1 MDSPGYNWVMPKIK
15 VNDINVYYEIKG
27 HGEPFV
33 LILGLAANVEENRWL
48 IDSLAKSYMVL
59 SFDNRGAG
67 LTDKPD
73 VPYSIGMMANDAAG
87 LMKET
92 HFSEANVIG
101 ISMGGRIAL
110 ELALQYPQMV
120 KKLILVST
128 TAKLVGSKR
137 RRFIL
142 NILHWIFRD
151 SQPRYAFNRQMEAS
165 RSYDATGRLSEIG
178 VQTLILH
185 GERDHSAPY
194 NLAKEMNSGI
204 KNSKMI
210 TFRGGHIFFLLT
222 ERSRFLDVINE
233 FLAPK

>member
-101 ISMGGRIAL
+101 ISMGV
-110 ELALQYPQMV
+110 E
-120 KKLILVST
+120 
-128 TAKLVGSKR
+128 
-137 RRFIL
+137 
-142 NILHWIFRD
+142 
-151 SQPRYAFNRQMEAS
+151 S
-165 RSYDATGRLSEIG
+165 RSNLLSSIHKW
-178 VQTLILH
+178 L
-185 GERDHSAPY
+185 
-194 NLAKEMNSGI
+194 
-204 KNSKMI
+204 KN
-210 TFRGGHIFFLLT
+210 
-222 ERSRFLDVINE
+222 
-233 FLAPK
+233 